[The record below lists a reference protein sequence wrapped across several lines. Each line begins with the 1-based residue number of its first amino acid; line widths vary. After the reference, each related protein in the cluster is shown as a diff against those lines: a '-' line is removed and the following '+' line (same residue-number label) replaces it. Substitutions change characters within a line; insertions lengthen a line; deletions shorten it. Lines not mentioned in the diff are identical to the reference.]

1 MHEHERRVKVKL
13 VEAIA
18 ERPCVHKD
26 FVHDGSIGI
35 R

>member
-1 MHEHERRVKVKL
+1 MHEHERMVRVRL
-13 VEAIA
+13 PGAIA

-26 FVHDGSIGI
+26 FVHDGAIGI